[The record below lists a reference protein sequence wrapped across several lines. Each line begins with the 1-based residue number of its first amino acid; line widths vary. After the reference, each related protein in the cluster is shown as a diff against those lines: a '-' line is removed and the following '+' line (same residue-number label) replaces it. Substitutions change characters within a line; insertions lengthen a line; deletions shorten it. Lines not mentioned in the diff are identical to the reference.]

1 MRFKL
6 GSGIRHSRLKS
17 CLCPSEHHSPRQ
29 VASPLCTCF
38 PICKMG
44 AMITPTSWALERIK
58 QVGYLAQSKRL
69 LNVFI
74 FQIIL
79 SLPLCRSSAARVT
92 RSGSPPL
99 KKSQS
104 SVERDG

>member
-1 MRFKL
+1 MRFRL

-17 CLCPSEHHSPRQ
+17 CLRSSEHHSPRQ
-29 VASPLCTCF
+29 VASPLRTCF

-44 AMITPTSWALERIK
+44 AMITPTLWALERIK
-58 QVGYLAQSKRL
+58 QAGYLAQSKRL

-79 SLPLCRSSAARVT
+79 SLALCRELSCK
-92 RSGSPPL
+92 G
-99 KKSQS
+99 
-104 SVERDG
+104 D